1 MVLTIIIDLILIH
14 NVFSLVLIS
23 KFYFAINTSE
33 RKLYKAW
40 KITKLLNLN
49 INLYIKKNKMVKS

>member
-14 NVFSLVLIS
+14 NIVSLVLIS